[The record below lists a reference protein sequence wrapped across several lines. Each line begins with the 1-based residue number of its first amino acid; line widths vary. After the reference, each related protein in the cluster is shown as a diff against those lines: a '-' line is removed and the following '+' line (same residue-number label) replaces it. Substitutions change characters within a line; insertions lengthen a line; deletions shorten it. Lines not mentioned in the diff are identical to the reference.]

1 MSDRKNQNGLGDAVK
16 CSQKHID
23 DEPFAVLLGYTL
35 TKGPLPC
42 TKHLINIYKKYRK
55 SAVGLQKF
63 QEKKHQDTESS
74 KERKSKT
81 TSTKSLTIQSASKT
95 QNLAR
100 TLQLWVAAY

>member
-42 TKHLINIYKKYRK
+42 TKQLIDVYSKYKS
-55 SAVGLQKF
+55 SAISLEEVP
-63 QEKKHQDTESS
+63 QEKV
-74 KERKSKT
+74 ERYA
-81 TSTKSLTIQSASKT
+81 ISAEAK
-95 QNLAR
+95 
-100 TLQLWVAAY
+100 